1 MAKPGQSENLR
12 LAIIGVGAMGSLFGC
27 RLSSLTEL
35 VMFGNWPEQLQA
47 IRQDGLLLIDPNRRQ
62 SRHHVKVASQTSN
75 RQVFDVA
82 LVLVKSWQTE
92 RAARQASEL
101 LSEDGL
107 AVTLQNGLGNVDILG
122 TYVGH
127 GRAALG
133 VTSEGAM
140 MIGPGVV
147 RHAGTGLTHLA
158 ATPQTES
165 RLHLL
170 ADLFGRAG
178 FVTELTSDPEGLV
191 WGKLSI
197 NAGINPL
204 TALLQVTNGFLAEDE
219 TACQLMCLAAEE
231 TQAVAQAQGITL
243 PFASAA
249 ERALEVARATAANRS
264 SMAQDVVRGMPTEIE
279 AITGQV
285 VQAGQQLGVPVPVNE
300 ALLLLV
306 RSLLEDGSWQP
317 AIDCVSADLQHHF
330 RRLAAL
336 GKSR

>member
-1 MAKPGQSENLR
+1 VAKSGQSENYR

-27 RLSSLTEL
+27 RLSPLTEL
-35 VMFGNWPEQLQA
+35 VMFGNWPEQLRA
-47 IRQDGLLLIDPNRRQ
+47 IRQDGLLLIDPSGRQ
-62 SRHHVKVASQTSN
+62 SRHQVRVTSQT
-75 RQVFDVA
+75 RHMKAFDVA
-82 LVLVKSWQTE
+82 LILVKSWQTE

-107 AVTLQNGLGNVDILG
+107 AVTLQNGLGNIDILG
-122 TYVGH
+122 AYVGQ

-147 RHAGTGLTHLA
+147 RHAGAGLTHLA
-158 ATPQTES
+158 ATTETES
-165 RLHLL
+165 GLHKL
-170 ADLFGRAG
+170 ADLFDRAG
-178 FVTELTSDPEGLV
+178 FVTELTSDPEALV

-204 TALLQVTNGFLAEDE
+204 TALLQVTNGFLVEDE
-219 TACQLMCLAAEE
+219 TACQLMRWAAEE
-231 TQAVAQAQGITL
+231 TQAVALALGIAL
-243 PFASAA
+243 PFSSAS

-285 VQAGQQLGVPVPVNE
+285 VETGQQLGVPVPVNE

-306 RSLLEDGSWQP
+306 RSLLENGSWQS
-317 AIDCVSADLQHHF
+317 AIDCVSADLQRHF
-330 RRLAAL
+330 RQLAEL
-336 GKSR
+336 SRTR

>member
-1 MAKPGQSENLR
+1 MAKSGQSEDFR

-27 RLSSLTEL
+27 RLSPFTEL

-47 IRQDGLLLIDPNRRQ
+47 IRQDGLLLIDPSGRQ
-62 SRHHVKVASQTSN
+62 SRHHVKVASHTSHGAA
-75 RQVFDVA
+75 FDVA
-82 LVLVKSWQTE
+82 LILVKSWQTE

-101 LSEDGL
+101 LSADGL
-107 AVTLQNGLGNVDILG
+107 AVTLQNGLGNVEILG
-122 TYVGH
+122 AYVGH

-158 ATPQTES
+158 ATPGTES
-165 RLHLL
+165 RLQLL

-219 TACQLMCLAAEE
+219 TACQLMCWAAEE

-249 ERALEVARATAANRS
+249 KRAVEVARATAANRS

-306 RSLLEDGSWQP
+306 QSLLEEGSWQP
-317 AIDCVSADLQHHF
+317 AIGCVSEDLQHHF
-330 RRLAAL
+330 RQLAAL